1 MPLVYAAQ
9 LSYQHLPPLRTIDKY
24 LVQLDPYRATHI
36 VYRVPSRLHRESHH
50 VRWTFETTSSQ
61 FTSMSWVSFG
71 MFPSSVW
78 RQMSRSGSS
87 GWVLAPSRK
96 CRTSDKDLIQICLSS
111 RITPLLYSW
120 GLSSSVALQLIK
132 VGIHFEVSTW
142 TLPLRA
148 RVYEGRCSGFAQG

>member
-1 MPLVYAAQ
+1 MPLIYAAQ

-24 LVQLDPYRATHI
+24 FVQLDPYGATHI
-36 VYRVPSRLHRESHH
+36 VYRVPSQLHRESHH

-96 CRTSDKDLIQICLSS
+96 CRTSDKDLIQICSKFEDHSS
-111 RITPLLYSW
+111 
-120 GLSSSVALQLIK
+120 ALQLRAEFFSRAPTDQGGYSFW
-132 VGIHFEVSTW
+132 GINMNT
-142 TLPLRA
+142 PP
-148 RVYEGRCSGFAQG
+148 